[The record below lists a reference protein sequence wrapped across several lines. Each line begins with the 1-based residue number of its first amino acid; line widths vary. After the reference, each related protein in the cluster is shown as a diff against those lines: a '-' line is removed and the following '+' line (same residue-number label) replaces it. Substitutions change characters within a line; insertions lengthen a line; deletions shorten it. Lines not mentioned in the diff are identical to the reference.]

1 MGVKK
6 HLLWLFSVFI
16 ALLFLFS
23 AYMPHHPDSIAQAN
37 VSGSEMNQA
46 MSDKGISA
54 DIPAADSLGFPVSGT
69 VEAGG
74 GDLGGLT
81 IYEQGGFALVKER

>member
-74 GDLGGLT
+74 DLGLT
-81 IYEQGGFALVKER
+81 IYEQGFALVKER